1 MISARAEKKSHERW
15 ALFGADAFQG
25 PLWAFVYENFTPGE
39 AAIVLAQVNAV
50 GGLGSFLGSWL
61 FGVVKGATGS
71 YALGLLPI
79 VGLTV
84 AGALVVCMLGGA
96 WRQQRTA

>member
-1 MISARAEKKSHERW
+1 MSIFSFK
-15 ALFGADAFQG
+15 G
-25 PLWAFVYENFTPGE
+25 PFWSFVYENFAPGE
-39 AAIVLAQVNAV
+39 AAVILAQVNAL

-61 FGVVKGATGS
+61 FGVVKGETGS

-84 AGALVVCMLGGA
+84 AGALMVAVMGST
-96 WRQQRTA
+96 WRQRRTA

>member
-1 MISARAEKKSHERW
+1 MSGGRFW
-15 ALFGADAFQG
+15 ADAFKG
-25 PLWAFVYENFTPGE
+25 PFWAFVYENFTPGE

-84 AGALVVCMLGGA
+84 AGALVVRMLGGA